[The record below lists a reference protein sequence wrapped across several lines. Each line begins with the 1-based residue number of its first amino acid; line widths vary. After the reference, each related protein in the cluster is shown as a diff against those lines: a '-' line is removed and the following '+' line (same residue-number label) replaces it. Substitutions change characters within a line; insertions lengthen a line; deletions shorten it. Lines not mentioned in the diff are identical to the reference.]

1 MRVAEIGYTMNN
13 ARLPSEQRRGQDRQ
27 RGIFRS
33 AHLDRTRERMATVNE
48 DLIHTW
54 QKGIV
59 VYLNNRFSNKCR
71 GNFFPPMS
79 KKALHSDRARLPR
92 PAFRPGAGAMAP
104 AQSIPALI
112 RRHARRKRARPPGRA
127 RLRGIEHVDL
137 APRCREGSQQ

>member
-1 MRVAEIGYTMNN
+1 QQA
-13 ARLPSEQRRGQDRQ
+13 
-27 RGIFRS
+27 GIFRT
-33 AHLDRTRERMATVNE
+33 AVLEVTCERMAAVNR
-48 DLIHTW
+48 DFIHTR
-54 QKGIV
+54 QEGIV
-59 VYLNNRFSNKCR
+59 VYLNNRLSNKSR
-71 GNFFPPMS
+71 DNFFPPMS

-137 APRCREGSQQ
+137 SPRCREGSQQ